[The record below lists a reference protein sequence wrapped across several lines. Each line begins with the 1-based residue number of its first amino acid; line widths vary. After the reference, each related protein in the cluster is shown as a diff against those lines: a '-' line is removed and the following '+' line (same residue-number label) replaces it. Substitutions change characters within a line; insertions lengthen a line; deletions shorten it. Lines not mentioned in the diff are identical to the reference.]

1 MLDGVYNSDK
11 NKENIA
17 NDIAKIQRLIDNKT
31 SKPLNIKESLYQN
44 QKEEKSNLIVEGTY
58 KKIPFDEKYNFENFE
73 PFLVNKTPF
82 IIGTG
87 TFSDIF
93 LYKNKIDNKFYAM
106 KKMDKNRII
115 DLNAN

>member
-44 QKEEKSNLIVEGTY
+44 QKEEK
-58 KKIPFDEKYNFENFE
+58 
-73 PFLVNKTPF
+73 
-82 IIGTG
+82 
-87 TFSDIF
+87 
-93 LYKNKIDNKFYAM
+93 
-106 KKMDKNRII
+106 
-115 DLNAN
+115 